1 MSIIFLVTIAW
12 LSPMP
17 FFAKNILHGS
27 IRHNDRLPSEAKL
40 TEKQLKILALIFGV
54 LWPVYVLI
62 LIVTVIRVI
71 INPSLFDE

>member
-1 MSIIFLVTIAW
+1 
-12 LSPMP
+12 MP

-27 IRHNDRLPSEAKL
+27 IRHNERLSSEAKL

-71 INPSLFDE
+71 INPSLFDDK